1 MNWNSKSEPAKFES
15 HMSAVWKESFQCE
28 LLIFKPCSYVQ
39 NVLSCCNS
47 NFSEPIS
54 CPEPI
59 EVVSYKIGVCKVSAQ
74 GKDCHTDFHRL
85 SYNGK
90 TSVVLCRPHTGRMH
104 QIRVHLQYLGYPI
117 INDPLYNHPV
127 FGPEKGKGGN
137 IGKTN
142 DQLIKDLI
150 TLHNAENWLGID
162 DTALGAKDGSL
173 VPLAPIP
180 SASSL
185 QKGALKSQRNLPSN
199 ENAERPEE
207 TTPIQTKVPD
217 SPRCDTSISCEKIGS
232 NVTDNEQLSGIE
244 DSQTTTSA
252 SSNQQEVE
260 LEKFDAS
267 KLSVDEHC
275 QECKVK
281 YKDPKPKDLV
291 MFLHAYTYSVS

>member
-1 MNWNSKSEPAKFES
+1 M
-15 HMSAVWKESFQCE
+15 
-28 LLIFKPCSYVQ
+28 
-39 NVLSCCNS
+39 
-47 NFSEPIS
+47 
-54 CPEPI
+54 
-59 EVVSYKIGVCKVSAQ
+59 SYKIGVCKVSAQ

-117 INDPLYNHPV
+117 INDPLYNHHV

-150 TLHNAENWLGID
+150 ALHNAENWLGID
-162 DTALGAKDGSL
+162 DTALGDKDGPL
-173 VPLAPIP
+173 IPLAPIP
-180 SASSL
+180 SASPL
-185 QKGALKSQRNLPSN
+185 QKDPLKASENLPSN
-199 ENAERPEE
+199 ESAERTEIKIY

-217 SPRCDTSISCEKIGS
+217 SPKCDTSVKCEKMEAKL
-232 NVTDNEQLSGIE
+232 THHEQPSVIVDAQSTLSPPS
-244 DSQTTTSA
+244 SQ
-252 SSNQQEVE
+252 QGFE
-260 LEKFDAS
+260 LEKFDPS

>member
-1 MNWNSKSEPAKFES
+1 M
-15 HMSAVWKESFQCE
+15 
-28 LLIFKPCSYVQ
+28 
-39 NVLSCCNS
+39 
-47 NFSEPIS
+47 
-54 CPEPI
+54 
-59 EVVSYKIGVCKVSAQ
+59 SYKIGVCKVSAQ

-117 INDPLYNHPV
+117 INDPLYNHRV

-150 TLHNAENWLGID
+150 ALHNAENWLGID
-162 DTALGAKDGSL
+162 DTALGNKDGPL
-173 VPLAPIP
+173 IPLAHNP
-180 SASSL
+180 SASPL
-185 QKGALKSQRNLPSN
+185 QKDPLKASENLPSN
-199 ENAERPEE
+199 ENAERTEIE
-207 TTPIQTKVPD
+207 ILSATPIQTKVPV
-217 SPRCDTSISCEKIGS
+217 SPKYDTSVKCEKMEAK
-232 NVTDNEQLSGIE
+232 VTDGVIKDAQS
-244 DSQTTTSA
+244 TVSA
-252 SSNQQEVE
+252 PSNQQGVD
-260 LEKFDAS
+260 LEKFVPS